1 MSKSGNK
8 ITALR
13 KKVDIKIESV
23 DNLMNL
29 LATSQDD
36 AGVLLLQIQTELDKA
51 EEDFKSVQAGYNELK
66 NRCYRVS
73 KFVDKV
79 LEA

>member
-1 MSKSGNK
+1 
-8 ITALR
+8 
-13 KKVDIKIESV
+13 
-23 DNLMNL
+23 MNL